1 MSTVFLIGNGFDVN
15 CGMHTKYKDV
25 YEGYVKKESST
36 DTIKNF
42 KKTISSNIENWG
54 DFEMA
59 MAKYAE
65 CLSDEKQFLECIRDF
80 SSYME
85 SYLSEEELLFKKK
98 VSDKQINSAV
108 RQELSNSLS
117 EFCYG
122 ISHNIDDLMSAR
134 NATGFYGMSIISFNY
149 TDIFDMIINE
159 YASAMSVTKKE
170 IIHIHGVL
178 KDGPVFGVDN
188 IKQIMANYKL
198 SRRGERGFIK
208 PIFNDAFDKKRVQIA
223 KDIIK
228 KASTICVYGMSLGDS
243 DLSWRNELIEW
254 LKASNNNHLFLYQYN
269 LAETKYRTVSEK
281 LDMEETEKE
290 SILLQWGIE
299 KFDTIFDQ
307 IHIPCGRNIFN
318 IKNAIEVAE
327 EKERELENE
336 KKKIKERLE
345 MGEKFISE
353 QFPQVIM

>member
-1 MSTVFLIGNGFDVN
+1 MSTLFLIGNGFDVN
-15 CGMHTKYKDV
+15 CGMRTKYKDV
-25 YEGYVKKESST
+25 YEGYVKTESSS
-36 DTIKNF
+36 DAIMKF
-42 KKTISSNIENWG
+42 KKDISSNIENWG

-65 CLSDEKQFLECIRDF
+65 CLADEKQFLECIRDF
-80 SSYME
+80 SNYME

-98 VSDKQINSAV
+98 LSDRQINSAV

-117 EFCYG
+117 KFCYG
-122 ISHNIDDLMSAR
+122 ISHNIDDLMDAR
-134 NATGFYGMSIISFNY
+134 NANHFYGISIITFNY
-149 TDIFDMIINE
+149 TDVFDMIINE
-159 YASAMSVTKKE
+159 FANAMSVKRKE

-188 IKQIMANYKL
+188 IKQIVTDYKL

-208 PIFNDAFDKKRVQIA
+208 PIFNESFDKKRVQVA

-228 KASTICVYGMSLGDS
+228 KANTICVYGMSLGDS

-254 LKASNNNHLFLYQYN
+254 LKANKDNHLFLYQYN
-269 LAETKYRTVSEK
+269 LAELKFRTVSEK
-281 LDMEETEKE
+281 LDIEETEKE
-290 SILLQWGIE
+290 SLLIQWGIE

-327 EKERELENE
+327 EKKRELENE

-353 QFPQVIM
+353 QLPQVIM